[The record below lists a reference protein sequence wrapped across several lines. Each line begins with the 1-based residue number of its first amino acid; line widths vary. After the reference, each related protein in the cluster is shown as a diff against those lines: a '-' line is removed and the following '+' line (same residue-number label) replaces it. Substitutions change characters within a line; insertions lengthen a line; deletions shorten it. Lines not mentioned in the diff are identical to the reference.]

1 MVERANSAKP
11 PPLRLS
17 IGPDDNCFVIE
28 NKARRLV
35 RYYSDA
41 VRLIPEPGAINSG
54 APAKPPAPESS
65 IMSAAPPRLF
75 ILFLITAGSA
85 LGLAGTDLVLPAI
98 PTLPEKLGGTQAM
111 AQYVLASYVAG
122 VACGLILFG
131 ELGARFRQGWIL
143 TASLALFGLTSIAG
157 AYVTAMEPLIGL
169 RFFQG
174 LFGSASAVFAPV
186 WIRALFDAPGAMRA
200 MGALGSIE
208 SLTPALAPV
217 IGLWIITWGGW
228 QAPFSIVGVLALCVA
243 LAISLYAQR
252 VPSPQPSGRA
262 QSYLSLFANIPF
274 IRHGVSQ
281 ALTLAG
287 LLVFVFGAPAVFT
300 KAVGRPLTDFVA
312 MQVIGIGLFIIAANS
327 ASRIARRIGLEQLI
341 LIGAA
346 MTAIGTLAELMYAL
360 AGGRSTFVIGA
371 IFVVVNVGLG
381 LRGPTGFFAALG
393 AAEGNESRAAA
404 IVLVAT
410 FLVVGLGTA
419 IAAPFVAT
427 GLVEL
432 AAVSLAIS
440 AASPAL
446 LLALKPK
453 ANAVQT

>member
-1 MVERANSAKP
+1 
-11 PPLRLS
+11 
-17 IGPDDNCFVIE
+17 
-28 NKARRLV
+28 
-35 RYYSDA
+35 
-41 VRLIPEPGAINSG
+41 
-54 APAKPPAPESS
+54 
-65 IMSAAPPRLF
+65 MSAAPPRLF

-111 AQYVLASYVAG
+111 AQYVLAAYVAG
-122 VACGLILFG
+122 VACGLITFG

-143 TASLALFGLTSIAG
+143 TGSLTLFGVTSLAG
-157 AYVTAMEPLIGL
+157 AHVQAMEPLIAL

-217 IGLWIITWGGW
+217 IGLWIISWGGW
-228 QAPFSIVGVLALCVA
+228 QAPFSIVGVLALCTG

-252 VPSPQPSGRA
+252 APSPQPAGRA

-300 KAVGRPLTDFVA
+300 KAFGRPLTDFVT

-327 ASRIARRIGLEQLI
+327 ASRIARRIGLERLI
-341 LIGAA
+341 LIGAS
-346 MTAIGTLAELMYAL
+346 MTAIGTLAELIYAL
-360 AGGRSTFVIGA
+360 AGGRSTFIIGA

-404 IVLVAT
+404 IVLVST

-440 AASPAL
+440 AASPIL

-453 ANAVQT
+453 ENAART